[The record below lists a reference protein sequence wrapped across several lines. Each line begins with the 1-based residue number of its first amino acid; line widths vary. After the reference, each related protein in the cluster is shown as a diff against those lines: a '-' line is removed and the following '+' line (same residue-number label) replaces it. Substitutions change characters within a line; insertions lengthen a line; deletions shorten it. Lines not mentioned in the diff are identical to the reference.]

1 MTSVARP
8 KLSYRSLSGLH
19 PLFTGRFENKRR
31 RRRAVFVL
39 LGTIGNGCNSLKLLT
54 SSRLD
59 AGCHAEP
66 ADARQLQRRSTDIK
80 PEDGT
85 KKIDLKAFD
94 PTDRKTK
101 IAPQ

>member
-1 MTSVARP
+1 VVPPSVPCEPKVVMAAGLATSA
-8 KLSYRSLSGLH
+8 LAQSGLARSNLH
-19 PLFTGRFENKRR
+19 NIRLVKQFACLVG
-31 RRRAVFVL
+31 
-39 LGTIGNGCNSLKLLT
+39 
-54 SSRLD
+54 RLD
-59 AGCHAEP
+59 AGCHSES

-85 KKIDLKAFD
+85 KKVDLKAFD